1 MFHVLNFTGVETQR
15 KLRHSIELLF
25 EFIQLKVKLNS
36 LHRVTA
42 HLEGEKNY
50 TLIKKWIFLLQ
61 KKGTYTTEKKISFK
75 TLLQG
80 R

>member
-50 TLIKKWIFLLQ
+50 TLIKKMDFPI
-61 KKGTYTTEKKISFK
+61 TEKRYLHYRKKNFI
-75 TLLQG
+75 
-80 R
+80 